1 MGYPVL
7 KLTKLTGLACICIL
21 RDSKIS
27 VQPCFSHSS
36 TYYDQIKMKD
46 KNYRR
51 ACGKSIV
58 EQGRSRVL
66 LSDGPGHGGGDEL
79 LADEHVAEH
88 LTDRHVL
95 VCNKSGSFKYLNP
108 LSLKRL

>member
-1 MGYPVL
+1 ML
-7 KLTKLTGLACICIL
+7 KLTKFTGLACICIF

-27 VQPCFSHSS
+27 VQPCFTHRS
-36 TYYDQIKMKD
+36 TYYDQLVSHQIKMKD

-51 ACGKSIV
+51 ASGKSIV

-88 LTDRHVL
+88 LTD
-95 VCNKSGSFKYLNP
+95 
-108 LSLKRL
+108 